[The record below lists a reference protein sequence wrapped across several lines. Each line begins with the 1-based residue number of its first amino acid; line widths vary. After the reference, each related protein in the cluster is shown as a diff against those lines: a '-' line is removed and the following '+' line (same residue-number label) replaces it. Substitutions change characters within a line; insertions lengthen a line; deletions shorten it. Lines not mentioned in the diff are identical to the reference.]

1 MAISSIFT
9 NIVIKDPKKVDLFA
23 EALEVSSHYPKW
35 KPSIPV
41 KPLLT
46 DVKSIKKL
54 MTKCI

>member
-54 MTKCI
+54 MTK